1 MARLSIS
8 SLGPLHIT
16 LDGEPATDFATD
28 KSRALLIYLA
38 IESEHPHRRDALAG
52 LLWPDQPQRK
62 ARQNLRQALSYLRQ
76 AIGDQDDTAPFLL
89 VNRETVQF
97 NPDSDHW
104 LDVVA
109 FNALVEACRAHRHRH
124 IKACIPCIRRLEKLV
139 DLYRGDFLEHFFLSD
154 SGAFEEW
161 ALLQREWLRR
171 QVTEA
176 LAHLATHYER
186 RRNYERARRY
196 AWRQVDLEPWHEEA
210 HQHLMRL
217 LTLDGQ
223 RSAALA
229 QYETCRRMLA
239 EELDIEPATET
250 VALYEH
256 IRAQE
261 DLHIS
266 ASVDNLPPSPTPFVG
281 REMELA
287 ELAELLAN
295 PDCRLV
301 TLVGPGGIG
310 KTRLALQAAAA
321 QVGAFTHGI
330 TFVPLAPTG
339 TVDHLTTAIIAALGI
354 PARGDQDSREQLFNY
369 LHQKEN
375 LLVLD
380 SMERVTDGSPLLSEM
395 LARAPGTV
403 FLVTSRERLNLQE
416 EWVYE
421 VRGLTYPEDELLR
434 GQETYSAIDLFR
446 QRASQVD
453 RRFDLET
460 EAPHVV
466 HICRLVEGMPLGI
479 ELAAAWVA
487 VHPCREIAREIE
499 YNLDIL
505 TTRLRNVPER
515 HRSIRAAF
523 EYSWKLLT
531 ETERT
536 PFAQLSVFRGGFRR
550 EAATAVTGASLA
562 TLSALLD
569 KSLIRRVSADRYD
582 MHELLRQ
589 YAAEKLQT
597 NTQEDEKTR
606 LQHARYFAAFLT
618 HQEPHLHGPNQRQAL
633 LAIAPELENVRQ
645 AWRQAVSCGW
655 VREVEQ
661 SMESLYQFLDIRCR
675 FQEGV
680 ELFAYA
686 TDRWR
691 DDPEKAYIFG
701 RVLSRQGAFYRHLGL
716 YRHARTCLEQSL
728 AICSRSDMQA
738 EHIFCLV
745 NLANVA
751 RSHGKSEEMEQL
763 VQYSLTLS
771 RQTGDPWGIAS
782 SLSLLGLVRYRSG
795 DVAQAEALLQESLAV
810 GRQTGDQRLI
820 LPSLNRLADVA
831 CHQGNYVKAQAM
843 FEECLS
849 LSRELDDQYSI
860 AMHLN
865 NLGTVLHVLE
875 QYAQAQPLYQ
885 ESLDICRKIG
895 DQAGQAIALSNLGEV
910 AYALRAHVEAQQFYQ
925 EGLSIGR
932 KIQDQW
938 TEMACL
944 NNLGEI
950 ACTLKNYESA
960 RTHFVEAIK
969 LATETRALTVLLK
982 VLVNLAVLLAKQ
994 GQTSRAAAILR
1005 LASRHPASEQAT
1017 QEKAGRLGDEMGLT
1031 LPDTDPDGFEQ
1042 SAPLDMVVAE
1052 ILAEISPAD

>member
-1 MARLSIS
+1 MSITL
-8 SLGPLHIT
+8 LGRLHIT
-16 LDGEPATDFATD
+16 LDGEAVTDFATD
-28 KSRALLIYLA
+28 KSRALLVYLA
-38 IESEHPHRRDALAG
+38 VESEHPHRRDALAG

-62 ARQNLRQALSYLRQ
+62 ARQNLRQALSYLRH
-76 AIGDQDDTAPFLL
+76 AIGDQDDSAPFLL
-89 VNRETVQF
+89 VSREAVQF

-109 FNALVEACRAHRHRH
+109 FTAIVETCRVHRHRH
-124 IKACIPCIRRLEKLV
+124 MGTCIPCIDRLEKLV

-154 SGAFEEW
+154 SSAFEEW

-171 QVTEA
+171 QMTEA
-176 LAHLATHYER
+176 LAHLTLYYER
-186 RRNYERARRY
+186 RGDYRRARRY
-196 AWRQVDLEPWHEEA
+196 AWQQVDLEPWNEEA
-210 HQHLMRL
+210 HRHLMRL
-217 LTLDGQ
+217 LALDGQ

-239 EELDIEPATET
+239 EELGIEPATET
-250 VALYEH
+250 VALYEQVK
-256 IRAQE
+256 AQE
-261 DLHIS
+261 GFHPAIP
-266 ASVDNLPPSPTPFVG
+266 ADNLPPVPTPFVG
-281 REMELA
+281 RETELA

-295 PDCRLV
+295 PDCHLV
-301 TLVGPGGIG
+301 TLFGPGGIG
-310 KTRLALQAAAA
+310 KTRLAIQAAAA

-330 TFVPLAPTG
+330 TFIPLALAG
-339 TVDHLTTAIIAALGI
+339 SVDHLITAITTALGI
-354 PARGDQDSREQLFNY
+354 PARGNQDPREQIFDY
-369 LHQKEN
+369 LYQKET

-380 SMERVTDGSPLLSEM
+380 SMEHVTDGSPLLSEV

-403 FLVTSRERLNLQE
+403 LLVTSRERLNLQE

-421 VRGLTYPEDELLR
+421 VKGLTYPEDELLR
-434 GQETYSAIDLFR
+434 VQDTYSAIDLFQ
-446 QRASQVD
+446 QRACQVD
-453 RRFDLET
+453 RRFDLE
-460 EAPHVV
+460 AQAHHVV
-466 HICRLVEGMPLGI
+466 RICQLVEGMPLGI

-487 VHPCREIAREIE
+487 VHPCKEIVQEIE
-499 YNLDIL
+499 HNLDIL

-523 EYSWKLLT
+523 EHSWQLLT
-531 ETERT
+531 ETEKT
-536 PFAQLSVFRGGFRR
+536 IFSQLSVFRGGFRR
-550 EAATAVTGASLA
+550 DASAKVAGASLS

-569 KSLIRRVSADRYD
+569 KSLIRHVSADRYD

-589 YAAEKLQT
+589 YAAEKLQS
-597 NTQEDEKTR
+597 NAQGDGKAR
-606 LQHARYFAAFLT
+606 RQHARYFAAFLA
-618 HQEPHLHGPNQRQAL
+618 HQEPRFHGPNQRQAV
-633 LAIAPELENVRQ
+633 LAIAPEFENVRQ
-645 AWRQAVSCGW
+645 AWQTAVSRGW
-655 VREVEQ
+655 VHEAEQ
-661 SMESLYQFLDIRCR
+661 SLGSLYEFLDIRCR
-675 FQEGV
+675 FREGI
-680 ELFAYA
+680 ELFACA

-691 DDPEKAYIFG
+691 DDPDKTHIFG
-701 RVLSRQGAFYRHLGL
+701 RILSRKGAFYHHLGL
-716 YRHARTCLEQSL
+716 YERAETCLEQSL
-728 AICSRSDMQA
+728 AIYSHSDVQA
-738 EHIFCLV
+738 ERVFCLI

-751 RSHGKSEEMEQL
+751 RSHGKSEEVEQL
-763 VQYSLTLS
+763 AQNSLTLS
-771 RQTGDPWGIAS
+771 RQTGDRWSIAS
-782 SLSLLGLVRYRSG
+782 SLSLLGTVRYRAG
-795 DVAQAEALLQESLAV
+795 DVAQAEALFQESLAI

-820 LPSLNRLADVA
+820 LCSLNRVADVA

-843 FEECLS
+843 FEECLA
-849 LSRELDDQYSI
+849 LSREVDDQYSI

-885 ESLDICRKIG
+885 ESLDICRKID

-910 AYALRAHVEAQQFYQ
+910 AYALGAHIEARQFYQ

-950 ACTLKNYESA
+950 ACALEDYESA
-960 RTHFVEAIK
+960 RTYFVEATE
-969 LATETRALTVLLK
+969 LAKETRTLTVLSK

-1017 QEKAGRLGDEMGLT
+1017 QEKAERLGDEMGIT

-1042 SAPLDMVVAE
+1042 SASLDVVVAE